1 MRHLTRIFL
10 LACTLAA
17 AAPQLAARPAADK
30 KEEKKDTTAAVK
42 KTPYEKLL
50 GAGTQTVNGMITVHI
65 KKGKTYFE
73 IPDSLYGRE
82 IVMGAT
88 VKSISDNG
96 AGLVGSKNDLQ
107 LISFAREGGK
117 VQVRERN
124 VEYVSDDQ
132 VLYKSTPGAILA
144 SFDVKASAPDSSAVI
159 DVTDYLL
166 ADNDAMSPFVGYS
179 TYQAYKLD
187 KQFKKEYS
195 YIKEAKAFED
205 NISVIVSRTYT
216 FSATSGAG
224 RKVID
229 KQNLTADM
237 CYSFLLLP
245 TESYRPRVAD
255 PRIGYFFTQ
264 RKTMAS
270 VGTSSKD
277 IWLANRWRVEPSDS
291 LAWQR
296 GEKVLPKKQIV
307 FYIDPCF
314 PDWWKPYIR
323 KAVNDWSKPF
333 ERIGF
338 KDAVVA
344 RDFPTQEED
353 PAFDPDNI
361 KYSCIRYQPVGI
373 QNAMGPSW
381 TDPRTGEIINASVYV
396 YHDVVRLVSQW
407 MFVQTASADA
417 SIRTMDIPQ
426 EKLGDAL
433 EYVIRHEVGHCLGLM
448 HNMGASSSIPVES
461 LRDPA
466 FTAENGTT
474 YSIMD
479 YARFNYVAQPGD
491 KVKLTPPDFGKYD
504 YWAIRWGYAPIP
516 QADSF
521 AEEAAISKQMITDSL
536 KAAPWYR
543 YGKQQLYGQFFDPR
557 NQNEDL
563 GDDVIKASRYG
574 ISNLKAVHGGF
585 MDWLAEGD
593 PEYEYRTSVYQ
604 AIVNQYMRYA
614 GHILSNIGGMYRNE
628 VVAADGVKRFEN
640 VPADKQKACLDEI
653 LSMLDNLDWI
663 EDKSVQDKLPVL
675 GSPAFTL
682 RRSIY
687 TSLLN
692 TPYYCA
698 MSDGVDTREFSFSE
712 CVDRIFDYTWKKPGR
727 KLTKEQRMYQKEF
740 ILAFMRMGSI
750 PIPEGADRAL
760 DGFAEGVEHDSGTL
774 TYSPVSGFEWIP
786 RAIFNRGD
794 LTTADI
800 YAVLSRVND
809 VLKARARSANALDK
823 AHYQLLQSYIS
834 YGTTLK

>member
-1 MRHLTRIFL
+1 MRYLRHIIL
-10 LACTLAA
+10 LCCAFAA
-17 AAPQLAARPAADK
+17 AVPLFAGTAADK
-30 KEEKKDTTAAVK
+30 KVEEKKDTTAAK
-42 KTPYEKLL
+42 KSPYQKLL
-50 GAGTQTVNGMITVHI
+50 SGDKQTVSGLVTIHI

-107 LISFAREGGK
+107 LISFAREGDK
-117 VQVRERN
+117 VQIRERN

-166 ADNDAMSPFVGYS
+166 ADTDAMSPFVGYS

-187 KQFKKEYS
+187 KQFKKDYS
-195 YIKEAKAFED
+195 FVKEAKAFED
-205 NISVIVSRTYT
+205 NVSVIVSRTYT
-216 FSATSGAG
+216 FSATNAAG
-224 RKVID
+224 RKAID
-229 KQNLTADM
+229 KQNLTAEM

-245 TESYRPRVAD
+245 EEPYRPRVAD

-277 IWLANRWRVEPSDS
+277 VWLANRWRVEPADS
-291 LAWQR
+291 AAWQR
-296 GEKVLPKKQIV
+296 GEKVLPKKQII

-314 PDWWKPYIR
+314 PDWWKPYIY

-344 RDFPTQEED
+344 RAFPTVEED

-407 MFVQTASADA
+407 MFVQTAPADE
-417 SIRTMDIPQ
+417 SIRTMDIPR

-448 HNMGASSSIPVES
+448 HNMGASSCIPVEN

-491 KVKLTPPDFGKYD
+491 NVKLTPPDFGKYD
-504 YWAIRWGYAPIP
+504 YWAIRWGYEPIP
-516 QADSF
+516 QAKDF
-521 AEEAAISKQMITDSL
+521 AEEAAICKQMITDSL
-536 KAAPWYR
+536 KVAPWYR
-543 YGKQQLYGQFFDPR
+543 YGKQQMYGQFYDPR

-574 ISNLKAVHGGF
+574 ISNLKLVNGGF
-585 MDWLAEGD
+585 MDWLADGD

-614 GHILSNIGGMYRNE
+614 GHIINNIGGMYRNE
-628 VVAADGVKRFEN
+628 VVAGDGVKRFQN
-640 VPADKQKACLDEI
+640 IPAEKQKACLEEI

-663 EDKSVQDKLPVL
+663 EDKAVLDKLPVL

-692 TPYYCA
+692 TPYQCA

-750 PIPEGADRAL
+750 PIPEGADRTL
-760 DGFAEGVEHDSGTL
+760 DGFTEGVEFDSGIL
-774 TYSPVSGFEWIP
+774 SYSPISGFEWMP

-809 VLKARARSANALDK
+809 VLKSRARSANALDK